1 MVKYVVP
8 VGLTRNTTYL
18 IVSSRVW
25 HESYVVVGPLP
36 WPTVP
41 AWSDEI
47 IYFLFYKTQYIYI
60 YIDFIFTIYNKHTR
74 VLLVKLLH
82 IAFFR
87 LGLGSREFKTP
98 SL

>member
-60 YIDFIFTIYNKHTR
+60 DRFYIYYLQQTH
-74 VLLVKLLH
+74 
-82 IAFFR
+82 
-87 LGLGSREFKTP
+87 
-98 SL
+98 